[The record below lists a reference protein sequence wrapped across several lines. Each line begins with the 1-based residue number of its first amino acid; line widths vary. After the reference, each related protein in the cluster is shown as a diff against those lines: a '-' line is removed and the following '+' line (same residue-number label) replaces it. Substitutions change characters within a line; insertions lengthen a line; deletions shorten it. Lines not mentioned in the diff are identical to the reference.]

1 MKPRNS
7 FTDASF
13 SGHVAPRVEGA
24 FRWYWSIHYEVRA
37 IWRRVRITHW
47 LTRFLGPQ
55 YRRSRDLIEID
66 ITYAC
71 NLHCLNCNRS
81 VTQAPEALHMP
92 LASVVSFVEE
102 SIARGKRWRRIRVLG
117 GEPTVHPEF
126 QAIVVELLR
135 YVRWNP
141 TCIVEVATN
150 GHGPHVEAQLAQ
162 LPKTVWVDNSAK
174 TSTIQ
179 PHFGP
184 FNMAPLDDARFRR
197 ADFRNA
203 CFVPDSCGMGL
214 TPTGYYPC
222 AVAGGIDRILG
233 AQLGRTNLPADS
245 DDMLEE
251 LDKLC
256 RLCGRFQDGHYVPQ
270 ALRPALTEAR
280 VSPTWAK
287 LYERWRRRRA
297 ASSDSVSSES
307 MGSPRIDVPMRL
319 EDHGP

>member
-1 MKPRNS
+1 M
-7 FTDASF
+7 
-13 SGHVAPRVEGA
+13 
-24 FRWYWSIHYEVRA
+24 
-37 IWRRVRITHW
+37 WRRVRITRW
-47 LTRFLGPQ
+47 LTSFLGPQ
-55 YRRSRDLIEID
+55 YLRSRELIEID

-81 VTQAPEALHMP
+81 VTQAPEAVHMP
-92 LASVVSFVEE
+92 LANVVSFVEE
-102 SIARGKRWRRIRVLG
+102 SISRGKRWRRIRVLG

-126 QAIVVELLR
+126 QAIVAELLR

-141 TCIVEVATN
+141 ICIVEVATN
-150 GHGPHVEAQLAQ
+150 GHGTHVEAQLAQ
-162 LPKTVWVDNSAK
+162 LPKSVWIDNSAK

-184 FNMAPLDDARFRR
+184 FNLAPIDDTGFRH

-203 CFVPDSCGMGL
+203 CFVPDTCGMGL

-233 AQLGRTNLPADS
+233 AQLGRKTLPADS

-256 RLCGRFQDGHYVPQ
+256 RLCGRFQDGHYVPR

-280 VSPTWAK
+280 ISPTWAK
-287 LYERWRRRRA
+287 LYEKWRRRRV
-297 ASSDSVSSES
+297 ASGAERKDDST
-307 MGSPRIDVPMRL
+307 GSLLNDVAVQP
-319 EDHGP
+319 EDRNS